1 MCSSDLSIKDMRVQL
16 AAERVTVQGTLETIK
31 SLRDGVKISRKR
43 QKELREKIREEVKFN
58 RFLKAEA
65 RRAKAEARQ
74 AAKAARILARNQ
86 RAHDRIAKLEARIQA
101 MRDKAN
107 APKQVR
113 KNQRKASVAVV
124 YTADQI
130 AAMNAERGLA

>member
-1 MCSSDLSIKDMRVQL
+1 MLFRSE
-16 AAERVTVQGTLETIK
+16 A
-31 SLRDGVKISRKR
+31 
-43 QKELREKIREEVKFN
+43 KFN
-58 RFLKAEA
+58 RVLKAEA
-65 RRAKAEARQ
+65 RV

-86 RAHDRIAKLEARIQA
+86 RAHDRIAKLEARLQA

-113 KNQRKASVAVV
+113 KNQRKASDAVV